1 MTQEEFNTLSDTDR
15 AFLKLEGRCAGC
27 GCALNGM
34 FIAHSSWCSL
44 APRIIFNPGHEW
56 GKHSTHHVTKSARM
70 GKSVFANMVNELNK
84 IFGKTYENTN
94 S

>member
-1 MTQEEFNTLSDTDR
+1 MTQEEFSTLTDTDR
-15 AFLKLEGRCAGC
+15 AFLKLQGRCAGC
-27 GCALNGM
+27 GCDVTGI
-34 FIAHSSWCSL
+34 FTAHSSWCKD
-44 APRIIFNPGHEW
+44 APRIAFNPGHEW

-84 IFGKTYENTN
+84 LFGKEYENTN

>member
-1 MTQEEFNTLSDTDR
+1 MTKEEYDSITDTER
-15 AFLKLEGRCAGC
+15 AFFRLEGRCRDC
-27 GCALNGM
+27 GCELTQIY
-34 FIAHSSWCSL
+34 IAHSQWCKA